1 MEEEEEE
8 DKPKTKKV
16 EKTVHDWELL
26 NETKP
31 VWQRP
36 AKEITDSEYA
46 EFFKSISKVYIVVVK
61 YVSFNKLCWLSQ
73 IIFYF

>member
-46 EFFKSISKVYIVVVK
+46 EFFKSISKVCITIVVHLYNVRTTFHLIK
-61 YVSFNKLCWLSQ
+61 FTG
-73 IIFYF
+73 